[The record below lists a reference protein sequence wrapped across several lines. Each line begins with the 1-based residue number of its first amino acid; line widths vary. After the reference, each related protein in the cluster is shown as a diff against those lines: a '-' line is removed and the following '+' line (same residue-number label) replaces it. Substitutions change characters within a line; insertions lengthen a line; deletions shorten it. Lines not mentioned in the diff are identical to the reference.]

1 MNRSIFQMPPK
12 IACSTFMSKT
22 VEPPTSASGPA
33 TAWILRTIARAGED
47 SAWAAIRASTSQCE
61 PSLLRTGGETETTPG
76 TAASRRGSP
85 PGSRGVT
92 TWTGELKPGP
102 ASAIARSVAARTSE
116 PGGSSFRPRLNVCIA
131 SSGAASTSSTPAPA
145 ARNATGRRITAAA
158 HVVQKALPLSSPV
171 LHGRGSRSR
180 STRLP
185 ATARSAGS
193 SVVAART
200 EMQTTTIAPIASERI
215 PFTPIANSPASETA
229 TVAPLKTTALP
240 EVESARESAASGDEP
255 PCSSLR
261 NRLTMKRE

>member
-1 MNRSIFQMPPK
+1 MPPK

-33 TAWILRTIARAGED
+33 TALIRRTIARAGDD

-76 TAASRRGSP
+76 TAASRRASAAG
-85 PGSRGVT
+85 GRVVT
-92 TWTGELKPGP
+92 MCTGELKPGP

-116 PGGSSFRPRLNVCIA
+116 PAGSSFRPRLNVCIA
-131 SSGAASTSSTPAPA
+131 SSGDASTSSSPAPPT
-145 ARNATGRRITAAA
+145 RNATGRRITAAA

-171 LHGRGSRSR
+171 LHGSGSRNR
-180 STRLP
+180 SIRVP
-185 ATARSAGS
+185 AAARSAGR

-200 EMQTTTIAPIASERI
+200 EMQTTMIAPIASERI
-215 PFTPIANSPASETA
+215 PFTPIANSPASDTA

-240 EVESARESAASGDEP
+240 EVESARASAASVDEP
-255 PCSSLR
+255 ACSSLR
-261 NRLTMKRE
+261 NRLTMNRE